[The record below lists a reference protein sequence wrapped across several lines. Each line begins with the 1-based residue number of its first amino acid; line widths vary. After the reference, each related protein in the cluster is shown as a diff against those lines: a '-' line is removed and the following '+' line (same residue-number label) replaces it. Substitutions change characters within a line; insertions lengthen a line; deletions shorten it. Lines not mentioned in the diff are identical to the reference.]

1 MDMIHA
7 GQLIE
12 RILHDQGRSVT
23 WFAAQLCCTRPNVY
37 KIFHKENIDIQLLWR
52 ISCILNHDFFKRLVR
67 YDQPHPSYEHC
78 LQIGDIFVT
87 LRTTCFPL
95 LCSFHIPLR
104 HINKTHR
111 MMKMKKLILLI
122 ALILGC
128 TLRATL
134 KSLHFSFVTH
144 NRVQVMQ

>member
-37 KIFHKENIDIQLLWR
+37 KIFHKENIDIQLLWLY
-52 ISCILNHDFFKRLVR
+52 ILHPQSRLLQRLVR

-87 LRTTCFPL
+87 L
-95 LCSFHIPLR
+95 
-104 HINKTHR
+104 
-111 MMKMKKLILLI
+111 
-122 ALILGC
+122 
-128 TLRATL
+128 
-134 KSLHFSFVTH
+134 
-144 NRVQVMQ
+144 